1 MLGSGGTVEVVV
13 VVDDFGSEVVVV
25 GTSTTTGGSATE
37 AGTVVSLESES
48 PPQAVASRHSTKRK
62 DADLI
67 KRVIY

>member
-1 MLGSGGTVEVVV
+1 MLVAGGTAEVVV
-13 VVDDFGSEVVVV
+13 VVDDCGSEVAVV
-25 GTSTTTGGSATE
+25 GSTTGGSVPE

-48 PPQAVASRHSTKRK
+48 PPQAVASRHSAKRK

>member
-13 VVDDFGSEVVVV
+13 VVDDCDSEVVVV
-25 GTSTTTGGSATE
+25 GSTTGSSATE

-48 PPQAVASRHSTKRK
+48 PPQAVASRHSIKRK

-67 KRVIY
+67 KRVIC